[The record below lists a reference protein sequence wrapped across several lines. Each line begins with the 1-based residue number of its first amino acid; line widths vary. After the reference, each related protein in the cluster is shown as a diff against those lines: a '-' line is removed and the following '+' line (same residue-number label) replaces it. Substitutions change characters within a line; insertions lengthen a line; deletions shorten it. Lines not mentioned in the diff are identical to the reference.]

1 MSNGKGVDRKLMN
14 ELDTIKKAEELLN
27 GAYDLHVH
35 SSPSVFPR
43 ELDGFQLIREADAA
57 GMAGIMLKSHYES
70 TALRAKLVNRY
81 SNCHAK
87 AYGGICLNWPAGG
100 LNVYAVKNALQ
111 AGAKIIWM
119 PTRDAKNSLVFGN
132 MEGDFFDRR
141 GITILKKDGTLKDCL
156 YDIMDA
162 IKEKDAFLATGHISP
177 KESLILCREG
187 RKRGVNMILTHPE
200 FSRTMI
206 GRCEQAE
213 LADQGVL
220 IEKNWFNLAQRSVTP
235 EEMAETIQVIGS
247 GHVYLAT
254 DRGQKGAPSPV
265 SELKRFIA
273 VMLNM
278 GLSESQI
285 RDMVQKVPKEVV
297 CR

>member
-1 MSNGKGVDRKLMN
+1 MPGVRMGIKKENRGILSKSLSNGKGVDRRIMT
-14 ELDTIKKAEELLN
+14 ELDANKKAEELLK

-57 GMAGIMLKSHYES
+57 GMAGVMLKSHYES
-70 TALRAKLVNRY
+70 TALRAELINRY
-81 SNCHAK
+81 SGCKAK
-87 AYGGICLNWPAGG
+87 AYGGLCLNCPAGG
-100 LNVYAVKNALQ
+100 LNVYAVKNALR
-111 AGAKIIWM
+111 AGAKIVWM

-141 GITILKKDGTLKDCL
+141 GITILEQDGTLKECV

-177 KESLILCREG
+177 EESLILCREG
-187 RKRGVNMILTHPE
+187 RKRGVNMILTI
-200 FSRTMI
+200 RT
-206 GRCEQAE
+206 
-213 LADQGVL
+213 V
-220 IEKNWFNLAQRSVTP
+220 
-235 EEMAETIQVIGS
+235 GS

-254 DRGQKGAPSPV
+254 DRGQKGAPTPV

-273 VMLNM
+273 VMLTC
-278 GLSESQI
+278 GIAEAQI
-285 RDMVQKVPKEVV
+285 RDMVQKVPEEVV